1 MKTKA
6 IHLFFLILTGL
17 AVGWRELTS
26 ATKLFKEEEVAIT
39 NWQQMQEV
47 GSTTEASTVLLLF
60 LSGAVLIFVING
72 LRQIAPKLSSP
83 NSV

>member
-1 MKTKA
+1 MKAKT

-17 AVGWRELTS
+17 IMGWREWTS
-26 ATKLFKEEEVAIT
+26 TTPLFKDEGVIMK
-39 NWQQMQEV
+39 WQEAQEV
-47 GSTTEASTVLLLF
+47 GSTTEASTVFLLF

-72 LRQIAPKLSSP
+72 LWQTTPKLSSP